1 MTQDIEGIELVCADR
16 PDESALLYSEAKL
29 SALLTAATGL
39 KAEVARL
46 EAEFKDRRD
55 KAIAIWEA
63 LKLDRKTFA
72 APGGR
77 CQFKRVKSK
86 PAKNHPALMQMDQLI
101 ADEERR
107 LRTIN
112 WDAVTEVEAQISE
125 ATAAMAMLNEKR
137 RALLTSP
144 QMEKLIAARDILPDA
159 LTTESTTLAIALHD

>member
-16 PDESALLYSEAKL
+16 PGDSAPLYSEGQL

-46 EAEFKDRRD
+46 SAEFEERRD

-63 LKLDRKTFA
+63 LELDRKTFA

-86 PAKNHPALMQMDQLI
+86 PAKNHPSLMQMDQLI

-107 LRTIN
+107 LKTIN
-112 WDAVTEVEAQISE
+112 WDAVTEIEAQINE
-125 ATAAMAMLNEKR
+125 ATATMAMLNEKR

-144 QMEKLIAARDILPDA
+144 QMERLTAARDILPEA
-159 LTTESTTLAIALHD
+159 LTTESTTLAISLYD